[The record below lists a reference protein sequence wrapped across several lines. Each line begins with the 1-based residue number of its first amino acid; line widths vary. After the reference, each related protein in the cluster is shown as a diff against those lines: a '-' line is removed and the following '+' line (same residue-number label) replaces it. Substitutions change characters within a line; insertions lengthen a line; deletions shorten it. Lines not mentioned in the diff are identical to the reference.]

1 MCNKKEKREIRVE
14 ESYTSFKDIDC
25 FENACN
31 IIDHLLRLC
40 ENPKYNNVYWEKFIP
55 KIPEAY
61 YARDAKK
68 DTTEALLYLVCSN
81 AFNIIDLF
89 EESGDEDAIHSL
101 DKCEQECC

>member
-1 MCNKKEKREIRVE
+1 MYKSKEKKEIRVN

-40 ENPKYNNVYWEKFIP
+40 KDPKNSNAYWEKFIP

-61 YARDAKK
+61 YTRDEKK

-81 AFNIIDLF
+81 AFNIIELF
-89 EESGDEDAIHSL
+89 EESKDEDAIHAL
-101 DKCEQECC
+101 NKCEQECC